1 MKETKKIL
9 IANRGVIA
17 IRALRA
23 AKELG
28 YKVASVYSTVDR
40 DQKHLKLSDEAICI
54 GPGPAKDSYLN
65 EAAIIAAA
73 ELANVDAI
81 YPGYGFLAE
90 NAAFA
95 EKCNESG
102 FKFIGPDPKVIEI
115 MGDKIKAK
123 ELVSSLGIPIVPG
136 YSGDIQSNEQIR
148 SIVKEIGYP
157 VIVKATSGG
166 GGKGMRIVNSEDELW
181 DSIVSAQNEAKLA
194 FGDDKVFIEKYLSKP
209 RHIEI
214 QVFGDGKGKAVHLY
228 SRDCSLQRKYQKI
241 LEEAPALNIP
251 KEKLDEIQNI
261 CVRACEEI
269 NYEGAGTLEFLYENG
284 QFFFIEMNTRIQ
296 VEHTVTEMI
305 TGIDL
310 VQSQLILALE
320 GEFKL
325 DQNNIRINGHA
336 MQCRINAED
345 PETFVP
351 SPGIIENVH
360 RPGGYHVRF
369 ESQIYSGYRVPTNYD
384 SLIAEVIVKDRDRG
398 KTINKMK
405 MALNELV
412 VSGIKT
418 NKELHLRIL
427 EDNQFQNVNYY
438 IKYLEPVSYTH
449 LTLPT
454 IYSV

>member
-28 YKVASVYSTVDR
+28 YEVASVYSTVDR

-427 EDNQFQNVNYY
+427 EDNQFQNIGYY
-438 IKYLEPVSYTH
+438 INYLEQE
-449 LTLPT
+449 L
-454 IYSV
+454 I

>member
-1 MKETKKIL
+1 MKEAKKIL

-28 YKVASVYSTVDR
+28 YKVASVYSTVDK

-73 ELANVDAI
+73 ELANADAI

-90 NAAFA
+90 NASFA

-102 FKFIGPDPKVIEI
+102 FKFIGPDSKVIEI

-194 FGDDKVFIEKYLSKP
+194 FGNDKVFIEKYLSKP

-214 QVFGDGKGKAVHLY
+214 QVFGDGKGKAIHLY

-261 CVRACEEI
+261 CVKACEEM

-320 GEFKL
+320 GKFEL

-345 PETFVP
+345 PKTFVP
-351 SPGIIENVH
+351 SPGVIENVH

-384 SLIAEVIVKDRDRG
+384 SLIAEVIVKDRDRE

-418 NKELHLRIL
+418 NKDLHLRIL
-427 EDNQFQNVNYY
+427 EDNEFQNFNYY
-438 IKYLEPVSYTH
+438 IKYLEQE
-449 LTLPT
+449 L
-454 IYSV
+454 I

>member
-28 YKVASVYSTVDR
+28 YEVASVYSTVDR

-261 CVRACEEI
+261 CVRACKEI

-427 EDNQFQNVNYY
+427 EDNQFRNFNYY
-438 IKYLEPVSYTH
+438 INYLEQE
-449 LTLPT
+449 L
-454 IYSV
+454 I

>member
-28 YKVASVYSTVDR
+28 YEVASVYSTVDR

-261 CVRACEEI
+261 CVRACKEI

-284 QFFFIEMNTRIQ
+284 RFFFIEMNTRIQ

-438 IKYLEPVSYTH
+438 IKYLEQE
-449 LTLPT
+449 L
-454 IYSV
+454 I

>member
-28 YKVASVYSTVDR
+28 YEVASVYSTVDR

-54 GPGPAKDSYLN
+54 GPDPAKDSYLN

-241 LEEAPALNIP
+241 LEEAPASNIP

-320 GEFKL
+320 GQFKMEQ
-325 DQNNIRINGHA
+325 DDIKVNGHA

-345 PETFVP
+345 PETFIP
-351 SPGIIENVH
+351 SPGVIENVH

-369 ESQIYSGYRVPTNYD
+369 ESQIYSGYKVPTNYD
-384 SLIAEVIVKDRDRG
+384 SLIAEVIVKDRDRD
-398 KTINKMK
+398 KTINKME

-412 VSGIKT
+412 ISGIKT

-427 EDNQFQNVNYY
+427 EDSKFKNVDYY
-438 IKYLEPVSYTH
+438 IKYLEEE
-449 LTLPT
+449 L
-454 IYSV
+454 I

>member
-28 YKVASVYSTVDR
+28 YQVASVYSTVDR

-54 GPGPAKDSYLN
+54 GPGPARDSYLN

-90 NAAFA
+90 NAGFA
-95 EKCNESG
+95 EKCNQSG
-102 FKFIGPDPKVIEI
+102 FKFIGPNPKVIEI

-123 ELVSSLGIPIVPG
+123 ELVASLGIPIVPG

-148 SIVKEIGYP
+148 PIVKEIGYP

-166 GGKGMRIVNSEDELW
+166 GGKGMRIVNNENELW

-194 FGDDKVFIEKYLSKP
+194 FDNDKVFIEKFLGNP

-214 QVFGDGKGKAVHLY
+214 QIFGDGNGKAIHLY
-228 SRDCSLQRKYQKI
+228 SIDCSLQRKYQKI
-241 LEEAPALNIP
+241 LEEAPASNIP

-261 CVRACEEI
+261 CVKACQEL
-269 NYEGAGTLEFLYENG
+269 NYEGAGTLEFLYVDG
-284 QFFFIEMNTRIQ
+284 QFYFIEMNTRIQ

-320 GEFKL
+320 GEF
-325 DQNNIRINGHA
+325 QIEQHNIKVNGHA

-345 PETFVP
+345 PETFIP
-351 SPGIIENVH
+351 SPGVIENVH

-384 SLIAEVIVKDRDRG
+384 SLIAEVIVKDRDRD

-412 VSGIKT
+412 IDGIKT

-427 EDNQFQNVNYY
+427 EDSKFQNVDYY
-438 IKYLEPVSYTH
+438 IKYLEEK
-449 LTLPT
+449 L
-454 IYSV
+454 I

>member
-90 NAAFA
+90 NASFA

-214 QVFGDGKGKAVHLY
+214 QVFGDGRGKAVHLY

-345 PETFVP
+345 PKTFVP

-384 SLIAEVIVKDRDRG
+384 SLIAEVIVKDRDRE

-412 VSGIKT
+412 IGGIKT

-438 IKYLEPVSYTH
+438 IKYLEQE
-449 LTLPT
+449 L
-454 IYSV
+454 I

>member
-1 MKETKKIL
+1 LKETKKIL

-28 YKVASVYSTVDR
+28 YEVASVYSTVDR

-241 LEEAPALNIP
+241 LEEAPALNIS

-384 SLIAEVIVKDRDRG
+384 SLIAEVIVKDRDRE

-438 IKYLEPVSYTH
+438 IKYLEQE
-449 LTLPT
+449 L
-454 IYSV
+454 I

>member
-1 MKETKKIL
+1 LKETKKIL

-28 YKVASVYSTVDR
+28 YEVASVYSTVDK

-261 CVRACEEI
+261 CVRACKEI

-384 SLIAEVIVKDRDRG
+384 SLIAEVIVKDRDRE

-438 IKYLEPVSYTH
+438 IKYLEQE
-449 LTLPT
+449 L
-454 IYSV
+454 I

>member
-194 FGDDKVFIEKYLSKP
+194 FGDDKVFIEKYLNRP

-261 CVRACEEI
+261 CIRACKEI

-438 IKYLEPVSYTH
+438 IKYLEQE
-449 LTLPT
+449 L
-454 IYSV
+454 I

>member
-28 YKVASVYSTVDR
+28 YEVASVYSTVDK

-90 NAAFA
+90 NASFA

-194 FGDDKVFIEKYLSKP
+194 FGDDKVFIEKYLNKP

-241 LEEAPALNIP
+241 LEEAPALNIS

-261 CVRACEEI
+261 CVKACEEM
-269 NYEGAGTLEFLYENG
+269 NYKGAGTLEFLYENG

-320 GEFKL
+320 DEFKL
-325 DQNNIRINGHA
+325 DQNNIKINGHA
-336 MQCRINAED
+336 MQCRLNAED
-345 PETFVP
+345 PETFIP
-351 SPGIIENVH
+351 SPGVIENVH

-384 SLIAEVIVKDRDRG
+384 SLIAEVIVKDRDRE

-412 VSGIKT
+412 VGGIKT

-427 EDNQFQNVNYY
+427 EDNKFQNVNYY
-438 IKYLEPVSYTH
+438 INYLEQE
-449 LTLPT
+449 L
-454 IYSV
+454 I

>member
-1 MKETKKIL
+1 M
-9 IANRGVIA
+9 
-17 IRALRA
+17 IRRPPR
-23 AKELG
+23 
-28 YKVASVYSTVDR
+28 ST
-40 DQKHLKLSDEAICI
+40 
-54 GPGPAKDSYLN
+54 P
-65 EAAIIAAA
+65 
-73 ELANVDAI
+73 
-81 YPGYGFLAE
+81 
-90 NAAFA
+90 
-95 EKCNESG
+95 
-102 FKFIGPDPKVIEI
+102 
-115 MGDKIKAK
+115 
-123 ELVSSLGIPIVPG
+123 
-136 YSGDIQSNEQIR
+136 
-148 SIVKEIGYP
+148 
-157 VIVKATSGG
+157 
-166 GGKGMRIVNSEDELW
+166 
-181 DSIVSAQNEAKLA
+181 
-194 FGDDKVFIEKYLSKP
+194 
-209 RHIEI
+209 
-214 QVFGDGKGKAVHLY
+214 LY
-228 SRDCSLQRKYQKI
+228 SSAASDVYKRQ
-241 LEEAPALNIP
+241 
-251 KEKLDEIQNI
+251 I
-261 CVRACEEI
+261 CVRACKEI
-269 NYEGAGTLEFLYENG
+269 NYEGAGTFEFLYENG

-438 IKYLEPVSYTH
+438 IKYLEQE
-449 LTLPT
+449 L
-454 IYSV
+454 I

>member
-28 YKVASVYSTVDR
+28 YEVASVYSTVDR

-166 GGKGMRIVNSEDELW
+166 GGKGMRIVNSKDELW

-261 CVRACEEI
+261 CVRACKEI

-438 IKYLEPVSYTH
+438 IKYLEQE
-449 LTLPT
+449 L
-454 IYSV
+454 I

>member
-28 YKVASVYSTVDR
+28 YEVASVYSTVDR

-115 MGDKIKAK
+115 MGDKIRAK

-194 FGDDKVFIEKYLSKP
+194 FGDDKVFIEKYLNKP

-241 LEEAPALNIP
+241 LEEAPALNIS

-261 CVRACEEI
+261 CVKACEEI
-269 NYEGAGTLEFLYENG
+269 NYKGAGTLEFLYENG

-320 GEFKL
+320 DEFKL
-325 DQNNIRINGHA
+325 DQNNIKINGHA

-351 SPGIIENVH
+351 SPGVIENVH

-384 SLIAEVIVKDRDRG
+384 SLIAEVIVKDRDRE

-412 VSGIKT
+412 VGGIKT

-427 EDNQFQNVNYY
+427 EDNQFRDFDYY
-438 IKYLEPVSYTH
+438 INYLEQE
-449 LTLPT
+449 L
-454 IYSV
+454 I

>member
-1 MKETKKIL
+1 LKETKKIL

-54 GPGPAKDSYLN
+54 GPGPARDSYLN

-90 NAAFA
+90 NASFA
-95 EKCNESG
+95 EKCNQSG

-123 ELVSSLGIPIVPG
+123 ELVVSLGIPIVPG

-148 SIVKEIGYP
+148 PIVREIGYP

-166 GGKGMRIVNSEDELW
+166 GGKGMRIVNNENELW

-194 FGDDKVFIEKYLSKP
+194 FGNDKVFIEKFLGKP

-214 QVFGDGKGKAVHLY
+214 QIFGDGKGKAIHLY

-251 KEKLDEIQNI
+251 REKLDEIQNI
-261 CVRACEEI
+261 CVKACEEI
-269 NYEGAGTLEFLYENG
+269 SYEGAGTLEFLYEDG

-320 GEFKL
+320 GQFKMEQ
-325 DQNNIRINGHA
+325 DDIKVNGHA

-345 PETFVP
+345 PETFIP
-351 SPGIIENVH
+351 SPGVIENVH

-369 ESQIYSGYRVPTNYD
+369 ESQIYSGYKVPTNYD
-384 SLIAEVIVKDRDRG
+384 SLIAEVIVKDRDRD
-398 KTINKMK
+398 KTINKME

-412 VSGIKT
+412 ISGIKT

-427 EDNQFQNVNYY
+427 EDSKFKNVDYY
-438 IKYLEPVSYTH
+438 IKYLEEE
-449 LTLPT
+449 L
-454 IYSV
+454 I

>member
-438 IKYLEPVSYTH
+438 IKYLEQE
-449 LTLPT
+449 L
-454 IYSV
+454 I